1 MALLERLYTAF
12 DAITAAHGLF
22 KVSAQLGCVRV
33 QLPRST
39 LTLAPLADARCATL

>member
-22 KVSAQLGCVRV
+22 KARAQLQRA
-33 QLPRST
+33 
-39 LTLAPLADARCATL
+39 LTLAALVALAAAC